1 MILINQLPNFNKKDQ
16 SCVTIGSFDGVHKG
30 HIKIIENLVASAK
43 REGMLAVVL
52 TFYPHPRKV
61 VQPETKIELLNSLE
75 EKAAHLESL
84 GVDYLVVY
92 PFTEAFSRLSPEAY
106 VKDILV
112 NGLHCKKII
121 IGYDHR
127 FGRNRKATL
136 KDLVKFGEE
145 YNFNIEKIEAQQ
157 LDQVAISSTKIR
169 QSLHEGDIEKAN
181 HYLGYA
187 YTLSGNVVT
196 GNRLGRKINFPTANL
211 FVSEKDKLIPKEGV
225 YVVKSFIDGNWVYGM
240 MNIGTNPTVSGK
252 GQNIE
257 VHFFNFSGDLY
268 KKELQVKLLKRLRD
282 EQRFESIDALK
293 IQLENDREQSIKWI
307 GNKISETED

>member
-1 MILINQLPNFNKKDQ
+1 MILINQLPNFNKNDQ

-30 HIKIIENLVASAK
+30 HVKIIENLVASAK
-43 REGMLAVVL
+43 QEGLLAVVL

-75 EKAAHLESL
+75 EKAALLESL

-92 PFTEAFSRLSPEAY
+92 PFTEDFSRLSPEAY

-112 NGLHCKKII
+112 DGLHCKKII

-136 KDLVKFGEE
+136 EDLLKFGEE
-145 YNFNIEKIEAQQ
+145 HDFYIEEIEAQQ
-157 LDQVAISSTKIR
+157 LDRVAISSTKIR
-169 QSLHEGDIEKAN
+169 QALHEGEIEKAN
-181 HYLGYA
+181 YYLGYE
-187 YTLSGNVVT
+187 YTLSGTVVS
-196 GNRLGRKINFPTANL
+196 GNRLGRKIDFPTANL
-211 FVSEKDKLIPKEGV
+211 SVGEKDKLIPREGV
-225 YVVKSFIDGNWVYGM
+225 YIVKCFIDEIWVYGM

-252 GQNIE
+252 EQRIE
-257 VHFFNFSGDLY
+257 VHFLNFSGDLY
-268 KKELQVKLLKRLRD
+268 QKELKVQLLKRLRD

-293 IQLENDREQSIKWI
+293 NQLEKDREQSTKWI
-307 GNKISETED
+307 GNKIRETED

>member
-1 MILINQLPNFNKKDQ
+1 VILINQLPNFNKKDQ

-211 FVSEKDKLIPKEGV
+211 SVSEKDKLIPKEGV

>member
-112 NGLHCKKII
+112 DGLHCKKII

-136 KDLVKFGEE
+136 KDLVKFGEG

-187 YTLSGNVVT
+187 YTLSGNVVA

-211 FVSEKDKLIPKEGV
+211 SVSEKDKLIPKEGV